1 MDYLEFVIMEFL
13 SWSIYYKMPK
23 KNVGTKICDLDSIM
37 CFITVKKCNTP
48 KGEFKSDMG
57 GHMSNI
63 EPK

>member
-1 MDYLEFVIMEFL
+1 
-13 SWSIYYKMPK
+13 MPK